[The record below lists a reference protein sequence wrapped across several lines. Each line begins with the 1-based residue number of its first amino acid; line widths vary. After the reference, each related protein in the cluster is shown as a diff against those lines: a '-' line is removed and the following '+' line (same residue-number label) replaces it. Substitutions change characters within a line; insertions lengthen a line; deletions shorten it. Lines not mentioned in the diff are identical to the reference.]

1 MVHFVGFGSAA
12 LAWWEA
18 SSSIRHGI
26 AANVGAVAV
35 AVWLA
40 GMGIGALNEVV
51 EFRAT
56 LALEDT
62 NVGGYR
68 NTSRDL
74 VANML
79 GSAVAAVIA
88 ARRERARSPQE

>member
-1 MVHFVGFGSAA
+1 MR
-12 LAWWEA
+12 WW
-18 SSSIRHGI
+18 SSG
-26 AANVGAVAV
+26 
-35 AVWLA
+35 
-40 GMGIGALNEVV
+40 
-51 EFRAT
+51 T